1 MLNLLTSIRSSSRQP
16 GERLPGEYRNFSS
29 RVDIPLLCTVLCGGL
44 SGKNTFS
51 LLSVFKRRR
60 NFVCNWSPP
69 VPLGGPE
76 IVRLWGTG
84 TRRGL
89 LGGSAGGSVCCGL
102 RIPSTAKQRT
112 ALRLAKLHV
121 AKYAQNMSPQKVIRI
136 FVARFSSSAK
146 EDSCVAHVMRLRL
159 SFFKFQITAFDIIM
173 SAYIMNISLGLYE
186 IIFRR
191 TDVLTS
197 ILFVTR
203 DPAAGRR
210 HRGRLQLRR
219 RCRLHRARIAGTFSQ
234 QSGRRRTRSAQLRN
248 L

>member
-29 RVDIPLLCTVLCGGL
+29 RDDIPLLCTVLCGGL

-89 LGGSAGGSVCCGL
+89 FGGSAGGSVCCGL

-121 AKYAQNMSPQKVIRI
+121 AKYAQNMSPQKIIKI
-136 FVARFSSSAK
+136 FVARFSYCERRFA
-146 EDSCVAHVMRLRL
+146 DLCCSCHETQTLILQISNCGLWHHYVSIHNEHLSRLVRNHL
-159 SFFKFQITAFDIIM
+159 
-173 SAYIMNISLGLYE
+173 SAYG
-186 IIFRR
+186 R
-191 TDVLTS
+191 TYIYPVRD
-197 ILFVTR
+197 TR
-203 DPAAGRR
+203 PSSRAAP
-210 HRGRLQLRR
+210 
-219 RCRLHRARIAGTFSQ
+219 
-234 QSGRRRTRSAQLRN
+234 
-248 L
+248 